1 MCRLRGGLHDNL
13 RRDNQMS
20 KETLGYVRL
29 EWTCPNCGAKNPG
42 PQKLCAG
49 CGAPQP
55 EDVQFEQAAHEEL
68 ITDEAE
74 IARAK
79 AGPDVHCAYCGARN
93 PAGAEICTQC
103 GAELTEAVARAS
115 GRVLGAHRTGP
126 VKQVPCPSCGAQQPA
141 TALKCSQCGASMA
154 QPKPAPRKTAPAKRS
169 RARWVGGVISAV
181 MLLACLGAILFFIL
195 STRTQDV
202 VGSVQAVSWTRSIAI
217 EELGP
222 VTAQGWRDEIPA
234 GAVLGTC
241 TQKVHHTQS
250 DPAPN
255 AEEVCGTP
263 YTVDT
268 GSGYGEVVQDCEYR
282 VYAEWCQYTTEEWQV
297 VDQATLR
304 GDDLNPR
311 WPNLQL
317 NANQRQGEREERYK
331 IIFNAD
337 GKQYTYIT
345 HDAAE
350 FARCQI
356 GSQWVLKVNTFNAVT
371 SIEPAE

>member
-1 MCRLRGGLHDNL
+1 
-13 RRDNQMS
+13 MS

-55 EDVQFEQAAHEEL
+55 EDVKFEQPAREEL
-68 ITDEAE
+68 VTDEAE

-103 GAELTEAVARAS
+103 GADLTEAAARAS
-115 GRVLGAHRTGP
+115 GQVLGAHRTGP
-126 VKQVPCPSCGAQQPA
+126 VEQVPCPSCGAPNPA

-154 QPKPAPRKTAPAKRS
+154 RPKPAPSKPATTKKKGCGLV
-169 RARWVGGVISAV
+169 AGIVGGAV
-181 MLLACLGAILFFIL
+181 VLLVALFFIL
-195 STRTQDV
+195 SARTQDV
-202 VGSVQAVSWTRSIAI
+202 VGTVQSVSWTRSIAI

-222 VTAQGWRDEIPA
+222 VTHEDWRDEIPSD
-234 GAVLGTC
+234 AVVGTC

-250 DPAPN
+250 EPAPN
-255 AEEVCGTP
+255 AEKVCGTP
-263 YTVDT
+263 YTVDK
-268 GSGYGEVVQDCEYR
+268 GSGYGEVVQDCEYQ
-282 VYAEWCQYTTEEWQV
+282 VYADWCKYTVEEWQA
-297 VDQATLR
+297 VDEATLS

-317 NANQRQGEREERYK
+317 NTDQREGERKEHYE
-331 IIFNAD
+331 IIFDTD
-337 GKQYTYIT
+337 GKRYTYKT
-345 HDAAE
+345 GDAAE
-350 FARCQI
+350 FAQCQI
-356 GSQWVLKVNTFNAVT
+356 GSRWILKVNTFNAVT
-371 SIEPAE
+371 SIEPAR